1 MRKWKLGE
9 AKSLVQAYVGS
20 KESKWAWTRFW
31 IPDLHLRPQLT
42 IPLKENGALLYNR
55 RRAVFESDVQLLAVL
70 PTNVWPWTSHLT
82 SVISSGNRLIT
93 NPPLPPP
100 AGLCCLLNKI
110 SGVDQ
115 IAESPREAQQCPRAD
130 VESEELD
137 GVPFRR
143 CFLPVFLLPFLV
155 FSEWSFFSGSS

>member
-1 MRKWKLGE
+1 MTLD
-9 AKSLVQAYVGS
+9 KSLNLSDLIWKQANH
-20 KESKWAWTRFW
+20 K
-31 IPDLHLRPQLT
+31 
-42 IPLKENGALLYNR
+42 
-55 RRAVFESDVQLLAVL
+55 
-70 PTNVWPWTSHLT
+70 
-82 SVISSGNRLIT
+82 
-93 NPPLPPP
+93 PPSPPP